1 MKSVYCIILLL
12 SINPQP
18 LDPIY
23 NNLTNNTISIEHVNR
38 NDYIR
43 LKNDEIYQ
51 TFYNYFQS
59 VRNFFEETYCENLQ
73 NLYATNGFKI
83 ESSFSPL
90 LKNFLHFRCQDEN
103 HCAFRDYWN
112 IGNQNHVQF
121 STFFDYYVSYIYYNF
136 PLFTLIILTLCYISL
151 MNCLYLNFCFC
162 GCWIYKIQNESSIK
176 KITTSIIVSIIVYIV
191 IAGFILIRLTSLR
204 ESFKE
209 MFCEVVSTTVFMPL
223 LANNITTIDKS
234 QTNSWKGLIQLNS
247 TLTSIHTQI
256 QELGVLFSNKSLDS
270 SGIDNFTKDYD
281 MLVSEFDFFFDTF
294 ITSSPSKSELKIEDN
309 EFNLIFY
316 SNDYDTLVRLISES
330 KEELES
336 LVKSNEKN
344 ITEINDLLISYFNEN
359 ANEGSSFDLE
369 VNLRTEIF
377 KTFRFYNTIDTM
389 YHDYVTYYTIANVLQ
404 YIFFITNS
412 IFVILCVILGL
423 KIKNVLFTHTVDEEK
438 KEKLLKRRWIYNLS
452 INYNLLI
459 SLVYMIF
466 SFILFFLA
474 ISLYEG
480 GIVFEEDFFNNY
492 LMSNFSFVSNG
503 EFIDKCHKD
512 NYILDLIL
520 VNSSFSKLQE
530 INYKVNEIR
539 NAFPKYIDSSND
551 WSKRHKYYDLIDTIY
566 NLSSH
571 NFYANKT
578 IDNTIITFQWNELNL
593 SQIWLDPFYEPNNY
607 SLLRTDSPIY
617 YLNDFTDFN
626 RRKFVTYCNS
636 SGNYST
642 LTQNFFVVNST
653 KRDISPEKVHNLT
666 EKFQKEVENNED
678 SPKFNIISDLTT
690 TINIYNICDSINS
703 TEYIEYIRNYLEY
716 ALDPFILNDTMS
728 KKIITMQ
735 ETFKEKVDAL
745 YTTYLNDFNQS
756 ANAIIDF
763 WNTASILLDILSSDK
778 DESLNSKTECTFIGN
793 LTRTFEFSK
802 NVFGEEFFGL
812 SILYICLSIS
822 LFVNT
827 SLVILLKMNLR
838 SNKEISI
845 HSALESIKTDLALQ
859 EDKFFRNENNFI
871 DDDDQLI
878 LDKITN
884 LKSKSTKPLKR
895 TKTIIAQKQ
904 EEFQCDGNKE
914 IEQFE
919 KKIKN
924 FVVEESKKK
933 KEEKMEDYLEENEE
947 EENVEEEENEEEVE
961 DDDDIDYENDYE
973 SKGNTIKMNS
983 NEHSSINS

>member
-1 MKSVYCIILLL
+1 MKSFYCLILVL
-12 SINPQP
+12 STNLQP

-90 LKNFLHFRCQDEN
+90 LKNFLNFRCQDKN
-103 HCAFRDYWN
+103 HCAFRDHWN
-112 IGNQNHVQF
+112 ISNQNHIQF
-121 STFFDYYVSYIYYNF
+121 STYFDYYVSYIYYNF
-136 PLFTLIILTLCYISL
+136 PLFTLIILILCYISL

-162 GCWIYKIQNESSIK
+162 GCWIYKIQTGSSIK
-176 KITTSIIVSIIVYIV
+176 KMITSIIVTIIIYVV
-191 IAGFILIRLTSLR
+191 ISGFILIRLTSLN

-270 SGIDNFTKDYD
+270 SGIDNLTKDYD
-281 MLVSEFDFFFDTF
+281 ILISEFDFFFDTF
-294 ITSSPSKSELKIEDN
+294 ITSSPTKSELKIEDTQ
-309 EFNLIFY
+309 FNLIFY
-316 SNDYDTLVRLISES
+316 SKDYDALVRLINES

-336 LVKSNEKN
+336 LVKINEKT
-344 ITEINDLLISYFNEN
+344 ITEINELLISYFNEN
-359 ANEGSSFDLE
+359 SNEEGSFDLE
-369 VNLRTEIF
+369 ENLRTEIF
-377 KTFRFYNTIDTM
+377 KTFKFYNTIDTM
-389 YHDYVTYYTIANVLQ
+389 YHDYVNYYTIANVLQ

-423 KIKNVLFTHTVDEEK
+423 KITNALFTNTVNEEK
-438 KEKLLKRRWIYNLS
+438 KEKLLKRRWIYHLS
-452 INYNLLI
+452 INYNLLT

-466 SFILFFLA
+466 SFILFFLS

-480 GIVFEEDFFNNY
+480 GIVFEEDFFNKY
-492 LMSNFSFVSNG
+492 LMSNFSFVANG
-503 EFIDKCHKD
+503 EFIDKCNKEH
-512 NYILDLIL
+512 YILDLIL

-530 INYKVNEIR
+530 INYKVNETK
-539 NAFPKYIDSSND
+539 NAFPKFIDSSND
-551 WSKRHKYYDLIDTIY
+551 WSKRQKYYELNDTIY

-578 IDNTIITFQWNELNL
+578 IDNNIITFQWNELDFA
-593 SQIWLDPFYEPNNY
+593 QIWLDPFKETNNNY
-607 SLLRTDSPIY
+607 SLLRKDNPIY
-617 YLNDFTDFN
+617 YLNDFTDFA

-642 LTQNFFVVNST
+642 MIQNIFVVNNSYSSNSFG
-653 KRDISPEKVHNLT
+653 KIHNLT
-666 EKFQKEVENNED
+666 EKFQIAVDNNED
-678 SPKFNIISDLTT
+678 TPKFNIKNDLSTV
-690 TINIYNICDSINS
+690 INIYTMCKDINL
-703 TEYIEYIRNYLEY
+703 TEYIEYINYYLENS
-716 ALDPFILNDTMS
+716 LEPFALNDTMS
-728 KKIITMQ
+728 KKIINMQ
-735 ETFKEKVDAL
+735 ETFREKVDAL
-745 YTTYLNDFNQS
+745 YTTYLNDFNTS

-763 WNTASILLDILSSDK
+763 WNTASILLDILGSDK

-812 SILYICLSIS
+812 SILYICLSIC

-827 SLVILLKMNLR
+827 CLVIVLKMNLR

-845 HSALESIKTDLALQ
+845 HTALESIKTDLALQ

-884 LKSKSTKPLKR
+884 LKSKSSKPLKR
-895 TKTIIAQKQ
+895 TKTVIAPKP
-904 EEFQCDGNKE
+904 EESQCDANKE

-933 KEEKMEDYLEENEE
+933 KEENIEDYLEENEE
-947 EENVEEEENEEEVE
+947 EENVEEEENENEEEVE
-961 DDDDIDYENDYE
+961 NDDDIDYENDYE
-973 SKGNTIKMNS
+973 SKNCKY
-983 NEHSSINS
+983 EH